1 MSQSISNAFNRL
13 CETSYTNAILKNE
26 RMIDFRNGRRNSG
39 FLECCGRSLVVEPVL
54 LVVSL
59 CAIVEIVARAIFTI
73 VALIAYCFSSD
84 EGELAETPCGKLGVS
99 TVRSLK
105 ALGLSTSWI
114 TKNLLVKE
122 LDYDEDLE
130 KVNQFFQVTALILI
144 SPLYLLAAAVECTG
158 LSEFLRPIFCCSE

>member
-1 MSQSISNAFNRL
+1 VSQSISNAFNRF

-26 RMIDFRNGRRNSG
+26 RLINFRNGQRNSG
-39 FLECCGRSLVVEPVL
+39 LLERSCRSLVVEPVL

-59 CAIVEIVARAIFTI
+59 CVIVETVARIIFSI

-84 EGELAETPCGKLGVS
+84 EGDIDDTLCGKLALS
-99 TVRSLK
+99 TGRSLQ

-130 KVNQFFQVTALILI
+130 KVNQFFRATALILI
-144 SPLYLLAAAVECTG
+144 SPLYLLVEAVECTG
-158 LSEFLRPIFCCSE
+158 LSEFLRPICFCSE